1 MSYKEVRQ
9 TVSKRDCDCTKCG
22 KPIKAGSPC
31 IINPKG
37 KKVYCLRC
45 GKEKV

>member
-9 TVSKRDCDCTKCG
+9 TVSKKDCNCAKCDNS
-22 KPIKAGSPC
+22 IKKGSPC

-37 KKVYCLRC
+37 KKVYCLKC
-45 GKEKV
+45 GKEIV